1 MAQARPRLAL
11 SNQPPASA
19 MSDPVNKYST
29 LLGQFSDAL
38 AATVEASAASVVRV
52 EARRR
57 GNASGLAW
65 SEDGLVLAAHHT
77 IQREHHLRVGLPD
90 GETAAAELVGR
101 DPGTD
106 LALLRTEARLTPPTW
121 AESDTLAVGHLV
133 LSVGRHD
140 REAQAS
146 LGVVA
151 QKRGPWRTGA
161 GGNVDAFVQT
171 DIGVYPG
178 FSGSALVDARGRVAG
193 MNTSWFGRRASLA
206 LPVETLRRVADGLA
220 AHGHVRRGYLGV
232 TAQTV
237 NLPEGAGQPSGLLVF
252 EVTPDSPAE
261 RAGVLLGDVL
271 LGIGDEAIHD
281 HDDLLAVLAE
291 AAGQARPLRLW
302 RGGQTVTLDVTVG
315 ER

>member
-1 MAQARPRLAL
+1 MNEPERTA
-11 SNQPPASA
+11 
-19 MSDPVNKYST
+19 
-29 LLGQFSDAL
+29 LLGQLSDAL
-38 AATVEASAASVVRV
+38 AATVEVASTSVVRV

-57 GNASGLAW
+57 GHASGLAW
-65 SEDGLVLAAHHT
+65 SADGLVLAAHHT
-77 IQREHHLRVGLPD
+77 IQREHRLRVGLPD
-90 GETAAAELVGR
+90 GETVAADLVGR

-106 LALLRTEARLTPPTW
+106 VALLRTGVHLTPPAW
-121 AESDTLAVGHLV
+121 AEADTLAVGHLV

-146 LGVVA
+146 LGIVA

-161 GGNVDAFVQT
+161 GGRVEAFIQT

-193 MNTSWFGRRASLA
+193 MNTSWFGGRASLA
-206 LPVETLRRVADGLA
+206 LPAATLRRVVEQLA

-232 TAQTV
+232 TAQAV
-237 NLPEGAGQPSGLLVF
+237 NLPEAAGQPTGLLVF
-252 EVTPDSPAE
+252 EVEGGSPAD

-271 LGIGDEAIHD
+271 LGIGEEAVQSHE
-281 HDDLLAVLAE
+281 DLLATLVE
-291 AAGQARPLRLW
+291 AAGETRTLRLW
-302 RGGQTVTLDVTVG
+302 RGGQVVTLDVTVG